1 MSNDDTV
8 LNPTIDGIDPD
19 DLDPNN
25 PDDAATIRDLYN
37 QQSAASRDEER
48 GLVTATG
55 KTPSEILEDQR
66 QQSED
71 SGELPERHYTDKPTY
86 QAFRDRDVTL
96 RGIERAIP
104 ERVGDEMVR
113 RQQNVEDMLRV
124 LQGED
129 AADASSTSYAM
140 DTDPILF
147 PARKAIIERR
157 DGKQG
162 YEVEEFRGRG
172 IVENGVLLYNPD
184 GTPFEYIPEIQA
196 TQYRFSLTVDKL
208 LELEARF
215 EARGLEI
222 NTYEDIDNA
231 IKALMYEANAAG
243 ISWQEYLVN
252 VEAIAPLL
260 EDKQS
265 APLFT
270 ATSSVDVQDIA
281 NRAAMATIGRNF
293 TQTELAQF
301 TNDYY
306 ESQRKFAQQ
315 NQTQESGLIEQP
327 PSIQGAATEFA
338 EEVDPSRAN
347 AYRFLDKFRVL
358 ERVIRG
364 GMA

>member
-1 MSNDDTV
+1 MSDDDV

-37 QQSAASRDEER
+37 QQSAASRDEDTD
-48 GLVTATG
+48 LFSATG

-71 SGELPERHYTDKPTY
+71 SGELPERNYRDKPTY

-104 ERVGDEMVR
+104 ERVEDELSTRKTNLSNMV
-113 RQQNVEDMLRV
+113 DA
-124 LQGED
+124 LQGKG
-129 AADASSTSYAM
+129 AADASSTSFAR
-140 DTDPILF
+140 DTDSILY
-147 PARKAIIERR
+147 PPRKAIIERK
-157 DGKQG
+157 DGQSG
-162 YEVEEFRGRG
+162 REVEEYRGPG

-184 GTPFEYIPEIQA
+184 GTPFEYLPEIQA

-222 NTYEDIDNA
+222 DTYEDLDEA
-231 IKALMYEANAAG
+231 IKTLMYEANDAG
-243 ISWQEYLVN
+243 ISWQEYLVS

-260 EDKQS
+260 EDRQS

-270 ATSSVDVQDIA
+270 ATSSVDVQDVA

-327 PSIQGAATEFA
+327 ASVQGAATEFA